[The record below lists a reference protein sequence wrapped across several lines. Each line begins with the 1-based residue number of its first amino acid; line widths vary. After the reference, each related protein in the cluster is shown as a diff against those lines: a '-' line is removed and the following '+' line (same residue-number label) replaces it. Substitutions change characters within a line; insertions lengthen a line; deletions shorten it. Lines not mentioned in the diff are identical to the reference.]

1 MLNEHPV
8 YDISNKVLKYGLSL
22 YEWLF
27 VLFIAI
33 AEFEL
38 FHVGIQMLYDLL
50 SLALLV
56 IALKVYKIGKPDG
69 YIKSVIVYYYFLRDR
84 NYFVAYKFEKKNDN
98 IAYSLWF

>member
-8 YDISNKVLKYGLSL
+8 YDISNKVLKFGLSL

-56 IALKVYKIGKPDG
+56 IVLKVYKIGKPDA
-69 YIKSVIVYYYFLRDR
+69 YVKSVIVYYFLQDK

-98 IAYSLWF
+98 VAFSLWF

>member
-1 MLNEHPV
+1 MLNEHPI
-8 YDISNKVLKYGLSL
+8 YDISNKVLKFGLSL

-27 VLFIAI
+27 VLFVAI

-56 IALKVYKIGKPDG
+56 IALKVYKIGKPDA
-69 YIKSVIVYYYFLRDR
+69 YVKSVIVYYFLQDK

-98 IAYSLWF
+98 VAFNLWF